1 MVIQNLVFIPGGGLI
16 LQEPKT
22 EKSRRMIVL
31 PDFIKDA
38 LRIHLIKRQVLSQKP
53 SWKELGLLFTTD
65 IGTPINPQN
74 MLKHFKRKL
83 AEAGLPNIKFHSI
96 RHSVA
101 SILLEQNTHPR
112 LVAELL
118 GHSSTKLTIDT
129 YSHIINPMNTIVA
142 DTLQKAVQQ

>member
-1 MVIQNLVFIPGGGLI
+1 
-16 LQEPKT
+16 
-22 EKSRRMIVL
+22 
-31 PDFIKDA
+31 
-38 LRIHLIKRQVLSQKP
+38 
-53 SWKELGLLFTTD
+53 
-65 IGTPINPQN
+65 

-83 AEAGLPNIKFHSI
+83 AEAGLPRIKFHSI

-142 DTLQKAVQQ
+142 DTLQKAVHQ